1 MNENWQ
7 RRAADFAAKHNLHHD
22 PRVYA
27 LDLMSELGEVA
38 KEILLATDYGKR
50 PYSQNEA
57 IAGELGDTLY
67 SLCQL
72 ATAAGVDLEDAFS
85 QTLRK
90 YEARWQARQH
100 RVTNR

>member
-38 KEILLATDYGKR
+38 KEILLVTDYGKTT
-50 PYSQNEA
+50 
-57 IAGELGDTLY
+57 IW
-67 SLCQL
+67 
-72 ATAAGVDLEDAFS
+72 
-85 QTLRK
+85 RK
-90 YEARWQARQH
+90 K
-100 RVTNR
+100 